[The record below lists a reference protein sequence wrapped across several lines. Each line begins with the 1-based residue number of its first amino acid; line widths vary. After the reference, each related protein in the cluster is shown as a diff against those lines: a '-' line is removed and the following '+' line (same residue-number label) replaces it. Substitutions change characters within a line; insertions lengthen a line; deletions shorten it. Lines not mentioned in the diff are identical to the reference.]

1 MLRLRALI
9 PARGGSKRIPKKN
22 IALLDGKPLLQY
34 TWEAAQRSRIF
45 EEIVVSTEDKEIEEI
60 ARNLGATILQR
71 PEHLSTDTARVLDVA
86 NHYLDLIKEE
96 IDFLFILLPTSP
108 LRTEKDIINVFD
120 ILKKENN
127 LDGVTTVTPM
137 PFSPIY
143 ALSRDDKGFIK
154 PVYPKEI
161 TKKTQFAP
169 QYYVDNGSIYAYR
182 PSVIRK
188 YTYFTERVV
197 GYVMPFIRS
206 IDIDKPEDL
215 ELAEVIIRYLKA
227 ERKM

>member
-34 TWEAAQRSRIF
+34 TWEAAERSGIF
-45 EEIVVSTEDKEIEEI
+45 EEVVVSTEDKEIEEV
-60 ARNLGATILQR
+60 ARGLGATVLPR
-71 PEHLSTDTARVLDVA
+71 PEHLSTDAARVLDVA
-86 NHYLDLIKEE
+86 NHYLDLINEDV
-96 IDFLFILLPTSP
+96 DFLFILLPTSP
-108 LRTEKDIINVFD
+108 LRTEKDIIDVFNILRRESD
-120 ILKKENN
+120 I
-127 LDGVTTVTPM
+127 DGVTAVTPM

-143 ALSRDDKGFIK
+143 ALSRDDRGFIK
-154 PVYPKEI
+154 PVYPEEI

-182 PSVIRK
+182 PAVIRK
-188 YTYFTERVV
+188 YTYFTERVI

-215 ELAEVIIRYLKA
+215 ELAEAIIRYLKA
-227 ERKM
+227 EGRI